1 LVVGGVGALVVGG
14 VGALVVVAAVV
25 VGGAV
30 EGVVA
35 TLGRAV
41 VVV

>member
-1 LVVGGVGALVVGG
+1 MLADVGGEDVAVSAGAVGA
-14 VGALVVVAAVV
+14 AVAIVA

-35 TLGRAV
+35 AV
-41 VVV
+41 VVAA